1 MASPYKM
8 KNSMLKMAAKG
19 ALMQKNYAGPL
30 KNEGELNDLVE
41 KRTKLRKKEENLNDG
56 KTKIF
61 GNVRRKINKN
71 KQEKNQARINANTT
85 AQKNATK
92 GANKKKIDAK
102 YNREFQETKVGPGP
116 ESNPT
121 RVVTKE
127 TNGGK
132 KKPQGRRQS

>member
-1 MASPYKM
+1 MAGPFKM
-8 KNSMLKMAAKG
+8 KGSP
-19 ALMQKNYAGPL
+19 MQRNFGVGSPL
-30 KNEGELNDLVE
+30 HNDQEELTKLVD

-71 KQEKNQARINANTT
+71 KQEKNQAKINANTT

-92 GANKKKIDAK
+92 GANKKKIDAV
-102 YNREFQETKVGPGP
+102 TKVGPGP
-116 ESNPT
+116 ESNPPSW
-121 RVVTKE
+121 TKE
-127 TNGGK
+127 TNGGE

>member
-1 MASPYKM
+1 MGTPYKM
-8 KNSMLKMAAKG
+8 KGSP
-19 ALMQKNYAGPL
+19 MQRNFGVGSPL
-30 KNEGELNDLVE
+30 HNDQEELTKLVD

-71 KQEKNQARINANTT
+71 KQGKNQAKINANTT

-92 GANKKKIDAK
+92 GANKKKIDAVT
-102 YNREFQETKVGPGP
+102 NWRPGP
-116 ESNPT
+116 ESNPP
-121 RVVTKE
+121 KMNIE
-127 TNGGK
+127 KLLEK